1 MCFCRDFLNQPPG
14 RLHNRICAQS
24 AFPLRLKNRN
34 RNLSLSSIKAKTC
47 LSSFQGLFIPPS
59 LRLPEQ
65 FFVTATVSYELQM
78 RVITGNI
85 LIEGGGR
92 VGDSLRPPAV
102 VFIVR
107 VINQSL
113 TILTVIV
120 TSQHVTV
127 GHCRPYVSPCGSM
140 TWEWD
145 IFKDTAYFK
154 GNVCMYY
161 VILIFTKS
169 ANRGRSH
176 HLLPI
181 QKH

>member
-1 MCFCRDFLNQPPG
+1 MLLQ
-14 RLHNRICAQS
+14 RLSKSTPREASQQDLCSI
-24 AFPLRLKNRN
+24 R
-34 RNLSLSSIKAKTC
+34 LSSTSKKQKQKSVSVEYKSQDLPLIIPGTIY
-47 LSSFQGLFIPPS
+47 SSQSEAPGAIFCNSHCQLRAANEGNHREHPDWRRGEGWWITQTSSCCIYCQGYKSIS
-59 LRLPEQ
+59 D
-65 FFVTATVSYELQM
+65 Y
-78 RVITGNI
+78 
-85 LIEGGGR
+85 
-92 VGDSLRPPAV
+92 
-102 VFIVR
+102 
-107 VINQSL
+107 
-113 TILTVIV
+113 LTVIV